1 MTQTIEYVLGS
12 MYIAILSAGLDDHQ
26 RALANDTLYR
36 CAGLPCAPALAP
48 QVLRRIAGH
57 AVSQDASFEDK
68 PEPAPRSHLR
78 LVHSARRSPN
88 IGWAPSEF
96 GGHAA

>member
-12 MYIAILSAGLDDHQ
+12 MYIAILSASLNDHQ

-36 CAGLPCAPALAP
+36 CADLPCAPALAP

-57 AVSQDASFEDK
+57 AVSQDASFELKDK

-78 LVHSARRSPN
+78 LVHSAPRSPS
-88 IGWAPSEF
+88 IGWD
-96 GGHAA
+96 HVAA